1 MGGEIE
7 GLALGAFPVW
17 SGSQTAAEQGDA
29 AGAYQMALSLE
40 KEKPAEAARF
50 CRIAL
55 ESVPENTEAGKSIA
69 ALLHKLEAAKQ
80 A

>member
-1 MGGEIE
+1 
-7 GLALGAFPVW
+7 
-17 SGSQTAAEQGDA
+17 
-29 AGAYQMALSLE
+29 MALSLE